1 MVLLKHQSNF
11 DLPKIV
17 SFEKLSMS
25 LHLIHFIVSVVVM
38 LLMNVV
44 QGWLEIPYFP
54 VYKSTGV
61 QVDPCKFGN

>member
-1 MVLLKHQSNF
+1 
-11 DLPKIV
+11 
-17 SFEKLSMS
+17 MS
-25 LHLIHFIVSVVVM
+25 LHLIHFIVSVVKM

-61 QVDPCKFGN
+61 LANLATDTFES